1 MKRLK
6 SEVYMSISII
16 NTLLKI
22 IFPSYLSKKNL
33 GRQTTLN
40 EKFFFLGLSE
50 KNIDIDIFMAD
61 FDFFTVKLYRNLY
74 RLK

>member
-1 MKRLK
+1 MF
-6 SEVYMSISII
+6 YQ
-16 NTLLKI
+16 NY
-22 IFPSYLSKKNL
+22 FPYI
-33 GRQTTLN
+33 
-40 EKFFFLGLSE
+40 SE